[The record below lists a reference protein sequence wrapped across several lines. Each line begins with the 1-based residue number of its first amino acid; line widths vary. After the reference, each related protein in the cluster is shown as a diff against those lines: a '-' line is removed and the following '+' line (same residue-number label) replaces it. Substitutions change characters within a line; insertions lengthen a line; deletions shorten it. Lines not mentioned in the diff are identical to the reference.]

1 MAGAGLGD
9 RSEAE
14 FGTDTVT
21 TGIGID
27 DHVFD
32 PRLEAGRNSVERERE
47 AAEDPAVDAGEEQH
61 RVDTRHESLEISG
74 GRRRGRRRQLRDQ
87 PLEGLDQFVVDS
99 LGTLDVDGRRWIMR
113 GLAHDPLT
121 LVPCTGSVF
130 AVGTEHVRWLAQPN
144 LNRPVLVA
152 AFTGWNDA
160 GDAASSAL
168 RTMVESWGAQPL
180 AEIDPE
186 PFTDFA
192 TVRPSVRL
200 DEDHHRSIVWPTV
213 GVWSASLP
221 GTDVILVL
229 GPEPAL
235 RWRLFCEQIGGIA
248 DHFGVNMAISL
259 GALLADVPHS
269 RPVPL
274 IGTATD
280 DQLIERFELRR
291 SQYEGPTGIVG
302 VLHDHLNRV
311 GMATASLWAAVPG
324 YASQIPSPKAALAL
338 VERACSMIGTPAPL
352 ARLAVEASEYDA
364 RVAAMIGDD
373 DDMIEYL
380 TRLEQLTDD
389 DTDDHDDMATDSP
402 VDPDALVEEVE
413 QFLRDRDT
421 D

>member
-1 MAGAGLGD
+1 M
-9 RSEAE
+9 
-14 FGTDTVT
+14 
-21 TGIGID
+21 
-27 DHVFD
+27 
-32 PRLEAGRNSVERERE
+32 
-47 AAEDPAVDAGEEQH
+47 VDVA
-61 RVDTRHESLEISG
+61 I
-74 GRRRGRRRQLRDQ
+74 
-87 PLEGLDQFVVDS
+87 
-99 LGTLDVDGRRWIMR
+99 
-113 GLAHDPLT
+113 
-121 LVPCTGSVF
+121 
-130 AVGTEHVRWLAQPN
+130 EHVRWLAEPE
-144 LNRPVLVA
+144 LNRPVLIA

-168 RTMVESWGAQPL
+168 RTMIESWGAEAL

-186 PFTDFA
+186 AFTDFA
-192 TVRPSVRL
+192 TVRPQVRL
-200 DEDHHRSIVWPTV
+200 DEEHRRSIVWPTV
-213 GVWSASLP
+213 GVWSVSLP
-221 GTDVILVL
+221 GTDVLLVL

-235 RWRLFCEQIGGIA
+235 RWRLFCEQIAGIA
-248 DHFGVNMAISL
+248 DAFGATMAISL

-302 VLHDHLNRV
+302 VLHDHLNRA
-311 GMATASLWAAVPG
+311 GIATASLWAAVPG

-338 VERACSMIGTPAPL
+338 VDRACSMIGTPAPL

-380 TRLEQLTDD
+380 ARLEQLTDEEAAD
-389 DTDDHDDMATDSP
+389 DAGDDMTADTP

-413 QFLRDRDT
+413 QFLRDRDG

>member
-1 MAGAGLGD
+1 
-9 RSEAE
+9 
-14 FGTDTVT
+14 
-21 TGIGID
+21 
-27 DHVFD
+27 
-32 PRLEAGRNSVERERE
+32 
-47 AAEDPAVDAGEEQH
+47 
-61 RVDTRHESLEISG
+61 
-74 GRRRGRRRQLRDQ
+74 
-87 PLEGLDQFVVDS
+87 VVD
-99 LGTLDVDGRRWIMR
+99 
-113 GLAHDPLT
+113 
-121 LVPCTGSVF
+121 
-130 AVGTEHVRWLAQPN
+130 VGTEHVRWLSEAN
-144 LNRPVLVA
+144 LERPVLVA

-160 GDAASSAL
+160 GDAASSAV
-168 RTMVESWGAQPL
+168 RTMVESWGATAV

-192 TVRPSVRL
+192 TVRPAVRL
-200 DEDHHRSIVWPTV
+200 DDDHHRTIVWPTV
-213 GVWSASLP
+213 GVWSVSLP
-221 GTDVILVL
+221 GTDVLLVL

-235 RWRLFCEQIGGIA
+235 RWRLFCEQIAGIA
-248 DHFGVNMAISL
+248 DQLGVTMAISL

-280 DQLIERFELRR
+280 DRLIERFELRR

-302 VLHDHLNRV
+302 VLHDHLNRT

-352 ARLAVEASEYDA
+352 SRLAMEAAEYDA
-364 RVAAMIGDD
+364 RVAALIGDD
-373 DDMIEYL
+373 DDLIEYL

-389 DTDDHDDMATDSP
+389 EAGDAEPTADTTP

-413 QFLRDRDT
+413 QFLRDRDA

>member
-1 MAGAGLGD
+1 M
-9 RSEAE
+9 
-14 FGTDTVT
+14 
-21 TGIGID
+21 
-27 DHVFD
+27 
-32 PRLEAGRNSVERERE
+32 
-47 AAEDPAVDAGEEQH
+47 
-61 RVDTRHESLEISG
+61 
-74 GRRRGRRRQLRDQ
+74 
-87 PLEGLDQFVVDS
+87 
-99 LGTLDVDGRRWIMR
+99 
-113 GLAHDPLT
+113 
-121 LVPCTGSVF
+121 
-130 AVGTEHVRWLAQPN
+130 GTEHVRWLSEPN
-144 LNRPVLVA
+144 LDRPVLMA

-168 RTMVESWGAQPL
+168 RTMVESWGADAL

-192 TVRPSVRL
+192 TVRPSVTL
-200 DEDHHRSIVWPTV
+200 DDDNHRSIVWPTV
-213 GVWSASLP
+213 GVWSVSLP

-248 DHFGVNMAISL
+248 EHFGANMAISL

-302 VLHDHLNRV
+302 VLHDHLHRG
-311 GMATASLWAAVPG
+311 GMATASLWAAVHG

-352 ARLAVEASEYDA
+352 ARLAVEAAQYDA
-364 RVAAMIGDD
+364 RVAEMIGDD

-380 TRLEQLTDD
+380 ARLERLSDDEPDD
-389 DTDDHDDMATDSP
+389 DDMSSDAP

-413 QFLRDRDT
+413 QFLRDRDP